1 MTYTHNRKNKFLAF
15 LLSVMMVSSM
25 GAMFAS
31 CADEEESSS
40 STTEEEETSSKTD
53 NGVIKNSNFDFT
65 TLTDTTLI
73 GTSVTGWSRSVNS
86 ASTGTAGSSKSAS
99 GVIDTA
105 ADAWKNLTERKYTDE
120 EIKTYSL
127 DSKGAFSDSW
137 ANNNWKSLNVGDK
150 LAFYDIWKEYN
161 KDKKLSASTFSSYE
175 SLNIDAEDIPDTVN
189 PGTHSEDL
197 KDTQVLMIHNNNTI
211 GTAQKY
217 TSSTTVTV
225 EAGTSAKVSV
235 WVKTADLT
243 SVNSDKKEQDAV
255 GKGAYISVTNSVGGS
270 SLAAYEVKNIQT
282 DDWKQYTFYLKGSSY
297 TSTSFTLVLG
307 LGQSGGTD
315 HLDYVNGYAF
325 FDDIQ
330 CEIISNED
338 FDSVNKTANVKDAVG
353 IDAEKIDKTVDAYKE
368 DAYDTFLLDYHGN
381 AEWDNAYDTIFGNA
395 TAELTEVTSGS
406 LNAEKHEKDLVA
418 STTIAELK
426 TKTADN
432 AYLKAIYDH
441 FLTKADDEE
450 YFVAENQDLYM
461 ILSAQGAAYTVESPY
476 TFEMDK
482 DTNYMALSFYVKTSD
497 LSRGTGLGVSVVEG
511 LNNYSISSINT
522 YDTAGVKIGEDE
534 DAYDGW
540 QKCYFFITKSE
551 DLMNKD
557 ASFTLKFTY
566 GPTDISISNTQAD
579 FVPGFAALTGFET
592 YSMKTKLE
600 YECASTGTYA
610 QKVTLVGDNEEEE
623 TGNSGFDA
631 AQGVPTDALETG
643 LANLQNYKG
652 VYNNS
657 IYVGYTD
664 EIDRTINANENAGL
678 VNKEHFANYYNA
690 ETDEVPAWLA
700 GIKAAANTTDGKQAW
715 DNFFGSDTTQPLL
728 IWNEASNYSYGYI
741 GNATSVAAN
750 TDYTAISVR
759 VKTSANAT
767 ASVYLID
774 MSDES
779 ANKPSLSIGTSKVFW
794 YDDNGNVYSA
804 DSVHKEDPNN
814 SKSTAAFKLNKSNG
828 LYTANKNWKGY
839 ADLANK
845 TAYYANL
852 SAYTTNADGD
862 LVAAENSAEHSYYDH
877 TWNREVFYKNGEN
890 YYTKP
895 NGEGDLVLDYSALIA
910 PRYEANSAVEL
921 KKENISTNGEWAYV
935 TFYVK
940 TGVEAKNYRLEVWS
954 GTRDGSKVNEANSYV
969 MFDTNDP
976 GSSAIDL
983 ITEYKELDGAESF
996 ESVYSYYDTDKHV
1009 RYDEDLDKDLI
1020 GNKYAYTASSYTS
1033 DIAYLY
1039 YQDGDHYNFFANYS
1053 LQEQTVAASDISED
1067 EDEETTEEPTEGET
1081 NIWLLVSSI
1090 TVAAVLIL
1098 VVMLIVIRK
1107 AIESARKK
1115 KGVIVRK
1122 TKK

>member
-1 MTYTHNRKNKFLAF
+1 MKYTHNRKNKFLAF